1 MELKSSDGGVY
12 NNRHVLEQK
21 NYDGLGANQ
30 STGGMNR
37 YLELDLS
44 GIKQQA
50 KSFEDGKVLRGDDLY
65 LAERLQPTS
74 NGSIVK
80 LYYQLTVFANYGSC
94 CAEEPH

>member
-1 MELKSSDGGVY
+1 M
-12 NNRHVLEQK
+12 LEQK

-37 YLELDLS
+37 YLELDLT

-50 KSFEDGKVLRGDDLY
+50 RSFEDGKVLSGDNLY
-65 LAERLQPTS
+65 LAEKLQPTS
-74 NGSIVK
+74 TGSIVK

-94 CAEEPH
+94 